1 MPACGYEFYLLVL
14 NSTVRLAN
22 IKAVFEAERFRDLSP
37 SVLNLITS
45 KSFTLSM
52 SLTIVY

>member
-14 NSTVRLAN
+14 NSTLRLAN

-37 SVLNLITS
+37 SVFNFNN
-45 KSFTLSM
+45 K
-52 SLTIVY
+52 